1 MLRALIVEDEP
12 SSRDRLRRLLAVHA
26 DEVVVVAEADN
37 GPEAVR
43 LIDAHEPS
51 VVFLDVSLPG
61 LDGFEVLRAV
71 KRPPA
76 VIFTTAHDEFA
87 VRAFRANAVDYLLK
101 PIEPDQLATA
111 LGKVARTPAVTGEPW
126 SEVLS
131 ALKNIGDRRPRR
143 IACRVGDSTIFVA
156 TDDVQYFM
164 ADQGYTVVKTASKE
178 LLVDTPLMELE
189 NRLDPSDF
197 VRIHRSTLV
206 NLNHVTSLKRSPAGR
221 VKVVLKDGTELS
233 SSRRYADNLRSLP

>member
-12 SSRDRLRRLLAVHA
+12 SSRDRLRRLLASHA
-26 DEVVVVAEADN
+26 TDIVIVAEADN

-61 LDGFEVLRAV
+61 LDGFEVLASV
-71 KRPPA
+71 KRTPA

-87 VRAFRANAVDYLLK
+87 VRAFRTNAIDYLLK
-101 PIEPDQLATA
+101 PIEPDQLAA
-111 LGKVARTPAVTGEPW
+111 AVGKVVRASLPGSNW
-126 SEVLS
+126 SEVLN
-131 ALKNIGDRRPRR
+131 ALKTMGDRRTRR
-143 IACRVGDSTIFVA
+143 IACRIGDSTIFVA
-156 TDDVQYFM
+156 TDEVQYFQ

-189 NRLDPSDF
+189 SRLDPNDF

-206 NLNHVTSLKRSPAGR
+206 NMNHVTSLKRSLAGR